1 MSKSKMADS
10 KFKMADS
17 KSNMAEIPH
26 YNRSQFEIFK
36 SAVPGLVAQIWM
48 GASTSI
54 YCIFDFNVH
63 TFRITIKIIFTESV
77 TTCDATKRSRS
88 DRPFYTY

>member
-36 SAVPGLVAQIWM
+36 SAVPGLVQQFGW
-48 GASTSI
+48 
-54 YCIFDFNVH
+54 VH
-63 TFRITIKIIFTESV
+63 QHPFIAFLISMFIHLESPL
-77 TTCDATKRSRS
+77 K
-88 DRPFYTY
+88 